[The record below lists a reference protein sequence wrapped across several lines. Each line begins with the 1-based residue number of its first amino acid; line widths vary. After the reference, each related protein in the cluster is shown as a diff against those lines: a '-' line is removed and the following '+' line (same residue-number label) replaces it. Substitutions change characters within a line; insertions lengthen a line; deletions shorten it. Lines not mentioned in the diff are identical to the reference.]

1 MFLAAGFLSAE
12 KLMSVKRNGIYSLVI
27 ISRKRS
33 SPTIC
38 SREPLIQSQERSTG
52 DFFPNRSV
60 GAKDPPSAAA
70 DFFRGSLNI
79 SGNYSNSRD
88 DISQSVTVNRIFKN
102 RVRRTAYSLMC
113 SVASRNTIPA
123 VNKAHAVY
131 IPVPEKHGFTAPND
145 TLLKFRDCLK
155 TVIFLAVVH
164 EFTSLGMIGI
174 CNFPFPG
181 N

>member
-1 MFLAAGFLSAE
+1 MKNPAAYATGFCFI
-12 KLMSVKRNGIYSLVI
+12 KWVQKRCFWLPAS
-27 ISRKRS
+27 
-33 SPTIC
+33 C
-38 SREPLIQSQERSTG
+38 PLQSQERSTG
-52 DFFPNRSV
+52 DSVPNRSV
-60 GAKDPPSAAA
+60 EAKDPLSAAA

-113 SVASRNTIPA
+113 SVDSRNTIPA

-131 IPVPEKHGFTAPND
+131 IPVPEKHGFTAPDD